1 MVSLNPARGIKSSFC
16 FVNTE
21 NSLFSELLVI
31 CDQKG
36 FAEGAKFV
44 AESKPKLNDRE
55 FHELLMIF
63 KDYQFISE
71 HPELQTI
78 PKEIELLQPKTRMQS
93 VRLDDV
99 FRAETG
105 EVMPRLWLTLI
116 GLGYPPQVP
125 TLGFKD
131 GLNF

>member
-1 MVSLNPARGIKSSFC
+1 M
-16 FVNTE
+16 
-21 NSLFSELLVI
+21 VI

-71 HPELQTI
+71 HPELADDTQRDRI
-78 PKEIELLQPKTRMQS
+78 AAAKDQNVQS

-99 FRAETG
+99 FRAPKPG

-116 GLGYPPQVP
+116 GLGGIPAGPNVRFQRWP
-125 TLGFKD
+125 ELFDFSGEEHS
-131 GLNF
+131 LSPLIH